1 MAKRR
6 RILADNS
13 VRITFR
19 GDGVTD
25 GSIDARQLG
34 QSLIGLAD
42 TFQTARAITAD
53 QEAPQLAA
61 KITATGAGSFWV
73 DITLVT
79 ESGAVQAVLDTLSGK
94 VATAAINLQEFL
106 GWVAAAYLFIK
117 NKNGRRVV
125 ASKELPE
132 DPGQIEVT
140 LDDATTTVIASKVYD
155 LIKDTGF
162 QKAAKESVKALAQ
175 DGVDEIR
182 IQPRNADDS
191 DDLITIK
198 AEDYKAF
205 TRIDNEPIELVNKID
220 EMIVSPNSVS
230 FVGKQWQL
238 NDGDASFSAGIEDQE
253 FLDRISKGALRIG
266 GNDMFKVL
274 LRTEQQIAPNGKLK
288 TIRTVVQVLDV
299 IRGGTQGELF

>member
-13 VRITFR
+13 VRITFK
-19 GDGVTD
+19 GNGVSD

-53 QEAPQLAA
+53 PEAPKLAA

-73 DITLVT
+73 DITLIT
-79 ESGAVQAVLDTLSGK
+79 ESGAVQAVLDTLNGT
-94 VATAAINLQEFL
+94 VANAATNLADMVE
-106 GWVAAAYLFIK
+106 WVALAFLFIRDK
-117 NKNGRRVV
+117 KGRRVV
-125 ASKELPE
+125 AAKELPE
-132 DPGQIEVT
+132 DPGQVEVT

-182 IQPRNADDS
+182 IQPRNADGP
-191 DDLITIK
+191 DDLIAIK

-205 TRIDNEPIELVNKID
+205 TRIDNEPIELINKTD

-238 NDGDASFSAGIEDQE
+238 NDGESSFSAGIEDQD

-266 GNDMFKVL
+266 GNDMFRVL
-274 LRTEQQIAPNGKLK
+274 LRTEQLIGPNGKLK

>member
-1 MAKRR
+1 M
-6 RILADNS
+6 ADNS
-13 VRITFR
+13 VRITFK
-19 GDGVTD
+19 GNGVSD

-53 QEAPQLAA
+53 PEAPKLAA

-73 DITLVT
+73 DITLIT
-79 ESGAVQAVLDTLSGK
+79 ESGAVQAVLDTLNGT
-94 VATAAINLQEFL
+94 VANAATNLADMVE
-106 GWVAAAYLFIK
+106 WVALAFLFIRDK
-117 NKNGRRVV
+117 KGRRVV
-125 ASKELPE
+125 AAKELPE
-132 DPGQIEVT
+132 DPGQVEVT

-182 IQPRNADDS
+182 IQPRNADGP
-191 DDLITIK
+191 DDLIAIK

-205 TRIDNEPIELVNKID
+205 TRIDNEPIELINKTD

-238 NDGDASFSAGIEDQE
+238 NDGESSFSAGIEDQD

-266 GNDMFKVL
+266 GNDMFRVL
-274 LRTEQQIAPNGKLK
+274 LRTEQLIGPNGKLK

>member
-1 MAKRR
+1 M
-6 RILADNS
+6 ADNS
-13 VRITFR
+13 VRITFK
-19 GDGVTD
+19 GNGVSD

-53 QEAPQLAA
+53 KEAPKLAA

-73 DITLVT
+73 DITLIT
-79 ESGAVQAVLDTLSGK
+79 ESGAVQAVLDTLNGT
-94 VATAAINLQEFL
+94 VANAATNLADMVE
-106 GWVAAAYLFIK
+106 WVALAFLFIRDK
-117 NKNGRRVV
+117 KGRRVV
-125 ASKELPE
+125 AAKDLPE
-132 DPGQIEVT
+132 NPGQVEVT

-182 IQPRNADDS
+182 IQPRNADGP
-191 DDLITIK
+191 DDLIAIK

-205 TRIDNEPIELVNKID
+205 TRIDNEPIELINKTD

-238 NDGDASFSAGIEDQE
+238 NDGESSFSAGIEDQD

-266 GNDMFKVL
+266 GNDMFRVL
-274 LRTEQQIAPNGKLK
+274 LRTEQLIGPNGKLK